1 MCQTLKI
8 YLKLL
13 SCQTNLYWQKGNL
26 KKKKIKNKKIK
37 NNPRFLIWG

>member
-26 KKKKIKNKKIK
+26 KKKKKKK
-37 NNPRFLIWG
+37 KKNPRFLIWG

>member
-26 KKKKIKNKKIK
+26 KKNKNKKKKIKKI
-37 NNPRFLIWG
+37 IHVS